1 MLEQTNP
8 PTQNAQQF
16 GSFMTNVDS
25 WIKDFNHQM
34 NDISVMAEAVDEN
47 ISNTNHNYEMLQ
59 KMKKQIDSIQ
69 QEVKTMKL
77 MQLLV
82 LKKAVIEKKI

>member
-8 PTQNAQQF
+8 PVQTQQF
-16 GSFMTNVDS
+16 SSFMQNVDL

-34 NDISVMAEAVDEN
+34 NDVGVMAEAVDEN
-47 ISNTNHNYEMLQ
+47 ISNTNHNYEVLQ
-59 KMKKQIDSIQ
+59 KMQKQMESLQ

-82 LKKAVIEKKI
+82 LKKAVKEKKL

>member
-8 PTQNAQQF
+8 KAQPQQF
-16 GSFMTNVDS
+16 TSFMQNVDS

-34 NDISVMAEAVDEN
+34 NDVGTMAQAVDEN

-59 KMKKQIDSIQ
+59 KMKKQMDSMH

-82 LKKAVIEKKI
+82 LKKAVKEKKI